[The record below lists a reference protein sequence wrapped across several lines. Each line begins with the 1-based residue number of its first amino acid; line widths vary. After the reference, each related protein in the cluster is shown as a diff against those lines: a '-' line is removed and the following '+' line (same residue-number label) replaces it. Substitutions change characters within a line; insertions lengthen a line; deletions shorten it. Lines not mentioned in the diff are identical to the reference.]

1 MNEIHVELR
10 EIEQIQCKR
19 DSETEGERG
28 RGRGAV
34 AVAMGVRVQRVL
46 LLF

>member
-1 MNEIHVELR
+1 MWSKGKSNRFSARETAILR
-10 EIEQIQCKR
+10 ER
-19 DSETEGERG
+19 DT
-28 RGRGAV
+28 GRGAV